1 MKRFRF
7 DKPLVESP
15 YPPSNTNVLWVDVDE
30 STGKTLWIKEF
41 KNGEWVEIIG
51 AGGECSSAGYDPI
64 NDTTLNTKSYGVWW
78 KTNDIVSSADN
89 ITQIGDGIS
98 TLPIHNKLKRVAYNH
113 TDNTARYLNET
124 DASAETITDDESV
137 MVEVPEFYGRSW
149 KYIDVEGHTINVVRV
164 SEEQIDETWYKI
176 PHCYISAWCNTGL
189 TSAGAATCK
198 PYDGTTIT
206 KYLTNISL
214 IDSRA
219 ASVAGDGVT
228 LYYDLYKW
236 VMYWLPIIEFGTFAV
251 TREYKFNPDYDVT
264 MEDQTTLVWT
274 TDYLDTVKVTDLN
287 GNVQVS
293 ASNAEVDSVY
303 LLEGTMG
310 FGLINTS
317 DQTYNVTP
325 PGKTLCLGNRT
336 GKVVIAA
343 SSETCVPG
351 PVCAYSWRGFEN
363 VSGDIAQWLDG
374 FITCPNNE
382 NGGGLYL
389 TDTKETL
396 SLPLSTSDYTNIY
409 LSNRFME
416 IPEVL
421 TSDMALPTEFLLGN
435 NGDMIGCNTNDQM
448 TAMVAAFTNSDL
460 SGISDAQAVALGS
473 SPCACG
479 VGSGGDYASAG
490 FLIVALLGPGYLGA
504 DDFDLG
510 SGIPSVGFRT
520 VLYA

>member
-1 MKRFRF
+1 MKRFKF
-7 DKPLVESP
+7 DKPLVETSIDP
-15 YPPSNTNVLWVDVDE
+15 QRRDILWVEKDAEGKISISEMNNNGDWEKITVGDP
-30 STGKTLWIKEF
+30 TGI
-41 KNGEWVEIIG
+41 
-51 AGGECSSAGYDPI
+51 DPI
-64 NDTTLNTKSYGVWW
+64 NDARLNAKSYGVWW

-89 ITQIGDGIS
+89 ITQIGDGIA

-113 TDNTARYLNET
+113 ADNTTRYLNET
-124 DASAETITDDESV
+124 DASAETIADDESV

-149 KYIDVEGHTINVVRV
+149 KYIDAEGHTINVVRV
-164 SEEQIDETWYKI
+164 SEEKIDETWYKI

-189 TSAGAATCK
+189 NGAGAATCR
-198 PYDGTTIT
+198 PYDGTNVTE
-206 KYLTNISL
+206 YLADISL
-214 IDSRA
+214 IDARA
-219 ASVAGDGVT
+219 ASVTADGVT

-236 VMYWLPIIEFGTFAV
+236 VMYWLPIIEFGTFAI
-251 TREYKFNPDYDVT
+251 TREYKFNPDYDEA
-264 MEDQTTLVWT
+264 MEDESTLVWT

-374 FITCPNNE
+374 FITCPNDE

-421 TSDMALPTEFLLGN
+421 QGQALPTEFLLGN

-460 SGISDAQAVALGS
+460 SGISDAQAVDLGS
-473 SPCACG
+473 SPSTCY
-479 VGSGGDYASAG
+479 VGSIGRGASYGLDGVAVYGPG
-490 FLIVALLGPGYLGA
+490 FLSA
-504 DDFDLG
+504 DRGLG
-510 SGIPSVGFRT
+510 SGYPYVGFRT

>member
-1 MKRFRF
+1 MKRFKF
-7 DKPLVESP
+7 NKPLVESP
-15 YPPSNTNVLWVDVDE
+15 YPPSNTNVLWVDIDE
-30 STGKTLWIKEF
+30 NTGKTLWIKEF
-41 KNGEWVEIIG
+41 KNGKWVEIVG
-51 AGGECSSAGYDPI
+51 TSGECSSAGYDPI

-89 ITQIGDGIS
+89 ITQIGEGIK

-113 TDNTARYLNET
+113 TDNTTRYLNET
-124 DASAETITDDESV
+124 DASSEVIAENESV

-149 KYIDVEGHTINVVRV
+149 KYIDSEGQTINVVRV

-176 PHCYISAWCNTGL
+176 PHCYISAWCNTGVGE
-189 TSAGAATCK
+189 TGITCK
-198 PYDGTTIT
+198 PFDGDTVTA
-206 KYLTNISL
+206 YQTNISL
-214 IDSRA
+214 INARA
-219 ASVAGDGVT
+219 ASVATGGVT

-236 VMYWLPIIEFGTFAV
+236 VMYWLPIIEFGTFAL
-251 TREYKFNPDYDVT
+251 TREYKFNPNYDVT
-264 MEDQTTLVWT
+264 MEDQTTFYWT
-274 TDYLDTVKVTDLN
+274 TDYLDTIKVTDLN

-310 FGLINTS
+310 FGLINTAET
-317 DQTYNVTP
+317 DYNVTP

-336 GKVVIAA
+336 GKVVI
-343 SSETCVPG
+343 SQEGHSIVPG

-363 VSGDIAQWLDG
+363 ISGDIAQWLDG
-374 FITCPNNE
+374 FITCPNEN

-409 LSNRFME
+409 LSNRFVE

-421 TSDMALPTEFLLGN
+421 TSSIALPTEFLLGN

-448 TAMVAAFTNSDL
+448 TAMVAAIANSDL
-460 SGISDAQAVALGS
+460 SGVSDAQWVPLRS
-473 SPCACG
+473 SPYACY
-479 VGSGGDYASAG
+479 VGSLGFTASNG
-490 FLIVALLGPGYLGA
+490 FGVVAFAGPGYLGA
-504 DDFDLG
+504 YGFDLG
-510 SGIPSVGFRT
+510 SGDSTVGFRT
-520 VLYA
+520 VLGL

>member
-1 MKRFRF
+1 MKRFNF
-7 DKPLVESP
+7 NKPLVESP
-15 YPPSNTNVLWVDVDE
+15 YPPQNTNVLWVDVDE

-41 KNGEWVEIIG
+41 KNGEWIEIVG
-51 AGGECSSAGYDPI
+51 TGGEGSSAGYDPI
-64 NDTTLNTKSYGVWW
+64 NDVTLNAKSYGVWW

-89 ITQIGDGIS
+89 ITQIGEGIK

-113 TDNTARYLNET
+113 TDNTTRYLNET
-124 DASAETITDDESV
+124 DASSEVIAENESV

-149 KYIDVEGHTINVVRV
+149 KYIDSEGQTINVVRV

-176 PHCYISAWCNTGL
+176 PHCYISAWCNTG
-189 TSAGAATCK
+189 AGETGITCK
-198 PYDGTTIT
+198 PFDGDTVTTYKT
-206 KYLTNISL
+206 GISL

-219 ASVAGDGVT
+219 ASVATGGVT

-236 VMYWLPIIEFGTFAV
+236 VMYWLPIIEFGTFAL
-251 TREYKFNPDYDVT
+251 TREYKFNPNYDVT
-264 MEDQTTLVWT
+264 MEDLTTFYWT

-310 FGLINTS
+310 FGLINTA
-317 DQTYNVTP
+317 DGVVNVTP

-336 GKVVIAA
+336 GKVVI
-343 SSETCVPG
+343 SQEGHQTVPG

-363 VSGDIAQWLDG
+363 ISGDITQWLDG
-374 FITCPNNE
+374 FITCPNE
-382 NGGGLYL
+382 DNGGGLYL

-396 SLPLSTSDYTNIY
+396 SLPLSTNDYSTIY

-421 TSDMALPTEFLLGN
+421 ITGMALPTEFLLGN
-435 NGDMIGCNTNDQM
+435 NGDMIGCNTNDQT
-448 TAMVAAFTNSDL
+448 TAMVTALANSDL
-460 SGISDAQAVALGS
+460 SGISDAQLVVLGS
-473 SPCACG
+473 SPYACA
-479 VGSGGDYASAG
+479 VGSYGYAASVG
-490 FLIVALLGPGYLGA
+490 FDFVAFFGPGSLFANG
-504 DDFDLG
+504 FDLG
-510 SGIPSVGFRT
+510 SGASYVGFRT
-520 VLYA
+520 VLGL